1 MKHVQFAE
9 LIRKNAGLVFAGTLV
24 MVMTCAACSRSSKP
38 TVMSS
43 QSSNPSVRPAVLQT
57 VAQTVSQPA
66 PVAVSRETSPVRP
79 PSSQLIGYRSRDY
92 GVSFLYPWQYAF
104 LSAKT
109 LANGDSSVQPKSD
122 GHDGQFTLARVE
134 IPSGFYPDTDFE
146 DGYFTLSLN
155 QNLSEQDC
163 QATLGVV
170 KDGEL
175 QTSTINGTAFHW
187 VESETGGHGE
197 AATLRNYSGF
207 ANGTCYELEM
217 GVKTRNE
224 RGLAREVD
232 ADQVFRRLNRIL
244 NTVKIQQATQNVAEP
259 QLKTSM
265 EAPSDSDETE

>member
-1 MKHVQFAE
+1 MK
-9 LIRKNAGLVFAGTLV
+9 
-24 MVMTCAACSRSSKP
+24 
-38 TVMSS
+38 
-43 QSSNPSVRPAVLQT
+43 
-57 VAQTVSQPA
+57 
-66 PVAVSRETSPVRP
+66 P
-79 PSSQLIGYRSRDY
+79 PSSQLIVYRSRDY
-92 GVSFLYPWQYAF
+92 GVSFVYPWQYSF

-109 LANGDSSVQPKSD
+109 LANGDSSIQPKSD

-155 QNLSEQDC
+155 QNLSEKEC
-163 QATLGVV
+163 QATLGAV
-170 KDGEL
+170 KDGVL
-175 QTSTINGTAFHW
+175 QTSTVNGLDFHW
-187 VESETGGHGE
+187 VETETGGHGE

-265 EAPSDSDETE
+265 EAPSDSDKTE